1 MKLAKYKMGQPMA
14 KYEPKHRGKGAKG
27 SPKAL
32 HRGISGRQG
41 RLNHQLPLSIL
52 FHCCSILSKLS
63 LKRPIA
69 SNNLGDFGNNVSLPL
84 VKLLHLLIDIRS
96 LLLHLAGN
104 LDLFPHGGTT

>member
-1 MKLAKYKMGQPMA
+1 MNLSIR
-14 KYEPKHRGKGAKG
+14 EKGAKG

-32 HRGISGRQG
+32 HRGISCRQG
-41 RLNHQLPLSIL
+41 RLNHQLLLLILS
-52 FHCCSILSKLS
+52 HRRCILSKLS

-69 SNNLGDFGNNVSLPL
+69 PENLGDFGNNASLPL
-84 VKLLHLLIDIRS
+84 LKLPHLLIDIHS